1 MCEKHL
7 KLSQNKP
14 AESDI
19 LKHFPDGMV
28 ARTKLILTQVL
39 FLTFLPLGGSVYLN
53 YPNLGEGTEITRFS
67 SYLHPQQIMR

>member
-28 ARTKLILTQVL
+28 ARTKLILTQVQ
-39 FLTFLPLGGSVYLN
+39 FLTFLRPRRTGLFKLAY
-53 YPNLGEGTEITRFS
+53 
-67 SYLHPQQIMR
+67 